1 MRVRTRDSDAVLA
14 RLPELCRAH
23 DLRVTDAGLDGV
35 FRSVTGRATRRRR
48 GGGVMSELVRLHAR
62 ELVRDKR
69 YFWFAL
75 LFPFAM
81 LGIFLTIGALVPSGP
96 GTPDFTRTVVPM
108 ALFLAVTGSA
118 LTVTS
123 GPLAAMRERGLL
135 RLLGTTPL
143 GRGRLLLTH
152 LSVRVVMVGVQA
164 VVLLVVA
171 VAIGALDL
179 AAAPAVL
186 GVTLAG
192 LAMFLA
198 VGLRHRRPVVVAGRR
213 DQPRHAGAA
222 RHALPERPHRAAVAA
237 APRRGEGA
245 ARTAQHVPRRPAH
258 EPDAARCTRT
268 TRRGCRSRWWRPPR
282 RRSC

>member
-1 MRVRTRDSDAVLA
+1 
-14 RLPELCRAH
+14 
-23 DLRVTDAGLDGV
+23 
-35 FRSVTGRATRRRR
+35 
-48 GGGVMSELVRLHAR
+48 MSELVRLQAR

-75 LFPFAM
+75 LFPFGM
-81 LGIFLTIGALVPSGP
+81 LAIFLTIGALVPSGP

-152 LSVRVVMVGVQA
+152 LSVRVVMVAVQA
-164 VVLLVVA
+164 VLLLVVA

-192 LAMFLA
+192 LAMFLS
-198 VGLRHRRPVVVAGRR
+198 VGCVIGGR
-213 DQPRHAGAA
+213 
-222 RHALPERPHRAAVAA
+222 LSS
-237 APRRGEGA
+237 
-245 ARTAQHVPRRPAH
+245 
-258 EPDAARCTRT
+258 PDAATNLGTLVQLGTLFLSGLTVPLWLVPHGVATVLRLLPSTFLADLLTSQMRHGSAYYPAWLSFTVVGATTAVFLLIAVRT
-268 TRRGCRSRWWRPPR
+268 FRWDQGDD
-282 RRSC
+282 